1 MLERQY
7 RYLTEA
13 EFQQEAIEYTAE
25 QLKEYG
31 LYEKHI
37 NHFAKLRSRAMSH
50 RALQLFAKVSIS
62 LLVLAIPI
70 IVGFYLEERS
80 LASRSDISMLPDL
93 AHKDVPRLEE
103 KRSSIFNRLLWRTG
117 LLKSDNNVTWV
128 FSAPL
133 TSHPP
138 QNDSQSPT
146 LSPATT
152 QEELQREVEVEEG
165 DPTVSHIT
173 VYEDTTLPSM
183 QGMNIFSFAYS
194 VAVDFLSRTF
204 SWGDSTKE

>member
-1 MLERQY
+1 VASCLFRPSSFKQKPPRPSTLFLLSSSPMSFDPILATQANAPPFWGSNCLPALRPIVLDDAKSGDEQLVLERQY

-93 AHKDVPRLEE
+93 AHKDVPVR
-103 KRSSIFNRLLWRTG
+103 F
-117 LLKSDNNVTWV
+117 
-128 FSAPL
+128 
-133 TSHPP
+133 
-138 QNDSQSPT
+138 
-146 LSPATT
+146 
-152 QEELQREVEVEEG
+152 EG
-165 DPTVSHIT
+165 
-173 VYEDTTLPSM
+173 
-183 QGMNIFSFAYS
+183 
-194 VAVDFLSRTF
+194 
-204 SWGDSTKE
+204 